1 MEWNPYKIVIRPV
14 DTEKSRQATEMGQYT
29 FMVDVRANKVEIA
42 LAVSHI
48 FDVEVVK
55 VRTINQASRFGRW
68 GRKRIQRKS
77 AQKKAV
83 VTLAPGQRIEA
94 FEGV

>member
-1 MEWNPYKIVIRPV
+1 MEMNPYQIVVRPI
-14 DTEKSRQATEMGQYT
+14 DTEKSRLAADTGQYT
-29 FMVDVRANKVEIA
+29 FMVNPWANKVEIA
-42 LAVSHI
+42 MAVSYI
-48 FDVEVVK
+48 FDVDVVK
-55 VRTINQASRFGRW
+55 VRTINQASKFGRW
-68 GRKRIQRKS
+68 GRKRIRRKP